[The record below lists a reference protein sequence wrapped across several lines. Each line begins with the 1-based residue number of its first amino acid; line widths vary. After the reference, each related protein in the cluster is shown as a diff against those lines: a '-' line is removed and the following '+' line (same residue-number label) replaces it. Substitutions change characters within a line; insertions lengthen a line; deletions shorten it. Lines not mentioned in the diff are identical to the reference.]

1 MLKNESTGKQSSPPV
16 IGHRKTT
23 KLIQARQSRPTKCMF
38 FSPEKR
44 LDSQGCQSDPPT
56 TKTTLTLSSTGM
68 PVLCVRSQEAN
79 RRPVRVEGGR
89 RFPGPASPVTRL
101 PVRQTIRETP
111 PQSWL
116 SSPHRLRPPAC
127 ASPAPLPRRRSS
139 ARGCRAR

>member
-23 KLIQARQSRPTKCMF
+23 KLIQTRQSRPTKCMLSF
-38 FSPEKR
+38 PEKR

-101 PVRQTIRETP
+101 PVRQTIREAP
-111 PQSWL
+111 PQIL
-116 SSPHRLRPPAC
+116 AFFAAPFAPSSLRFACTPTAAEVFCARL
-127 ASPAPLPRRRSS
+127 
-139 ARGCRAR
+139 